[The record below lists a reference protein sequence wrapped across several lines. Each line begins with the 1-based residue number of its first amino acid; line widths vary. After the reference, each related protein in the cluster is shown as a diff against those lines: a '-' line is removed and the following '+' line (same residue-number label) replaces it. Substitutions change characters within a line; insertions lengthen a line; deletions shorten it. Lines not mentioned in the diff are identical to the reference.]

1 MHMMF
6 PKDFI
11 WGAATS
17 AYQIEGA
24 AQEDGRGLSIWDV
37 FCRKPG
43 AVWQGKSGDIACDHY
58 HCWREDISLMK
69 GLGLQAYRFSIAWPR
84 VLPQGKG
91 PVNKKGLDFYDRLVD
106 GLLAAGITPY
116 VTLFHW
122 DYPQALHELGGW
134 LNRDSSDWFAG
145 YAEVVVS
152 RLSDRVQNWL
162 TLNEPQIFVG
172 FGYQDGTHAP
182 GERLELP
189 QVLQIAHN
197 VLLAHGKAVQTI
209 RGRARVKPCIGYALS
224 VNPVA
229 VPATDSTADI
239 RAARRAFFTNTKQV
253 WTNNSW
259 WTDPVVFGRYP
270 EDGCRLLAKDL
281 SPVSGDDMKIISQP
295 LDFLGLN
302 VYFGELY
309 RSGADGA
316 PGKIPFA
323 SGHERT
329 SFDWPVVPES
339 LYWAA
344 KFYAERYALPVI
356 IAENGMSSRDSVES
370 ANKVHDPQRINF
382 LHRYLRELKRACSD
396 GIDVRGYFLWS
407 LMDNFEWAAG
417 YRERFG
423 IVYVDYPTQQRI
435 LKDSALWY
443 REVITSNGAT
453 I

>member
-1 MHMMF
+1 MTF

-24 AQEDGRGLSIWDV
+24 AQQDGRGLSIWDV
-37 FCRKPG
+37 FCRKPS
-43 AVWQGKSGDIACDHY
+43 AVWQGHSGHTACDHY
-58 HCWREDISLMK
+58 HRFREDISLMSEIS
-69 GLGLQAYRFSIAWPR
+69 LPAYRFSIAWPR

-91 PVNKKGLDFYDRLVD
+91 PVNDRGLDFYDRLVD

-122 DYPQALHELGGW
+122 DYPQALHEPGGW
-134 LNRDSSDWFAG
+134 LNRDSADWFAG
-145 YAEVVVS
+145 YAAVMAD
-152 RLSDRVQNWL
+152 RLSDRVQHWI

-182 GERLELP
+182 GERQELP
-189 QVLQIAHN
+189 QVLQIAHT
-197 VLLAHGKAVQTI
+197 VLLAHGKAVQAI
-209 RGRARVKPCIGYALS
+209 RSRARVKPCVGYALS

-229 VPATDSTADI
+229 VPATDSPEDI
-239 RAARRAFFTNTKQV
+239 RAAREIFAADTKQV
-253 WTNNSW
+253 WMNNSW

-270 EDGCRLLAKDL
+270 EGGLERVAKAA
-281 SPVSGDDMKIISQP
+281 SFIAGSDMQTISQP

-302 VYFGELY
+302 VYFGEQY
-309 RSGADGA
+309 RSGPDGT
-316 PGKIPFA
+316 PEKVPFA

-329 SFDWPVVPES
+329 GFDWPVVPES
-339 LYWAA
+339 IYWAA
-344 KFYAERYALPVI
+344 KFYAERYRLPI
-356 IAENGMSSRDSVES
+356 IITENGMSRRDAV
-370 ANKVHDPQRINF
+370 AGDGTVRDPQRIDF
-382 LHRYLRELKRACSD
+382 LRRYLRELKRALADS
-396 GIDVRGYFLWS
+396 IDVRGYFLWS

-417 YRERFG
+417 FRERFG
-423 IVYVDYPTQQRI
+423 IVYVDYQTQERT

-443 REVITSNGAT
+443 REVIAANGAN